1 MGLSPSTSTDLIL
14 RPTMSRSRSRRNTS
28 ISGSSG
34 TRVPL
39 LQTRPGD
46 PRRRLL
52 GFLLR
57 VPLACA
63 RRFTVEHHGREE
75 PLRMVGPLVTDEIA
89 GPTKSSLCRELLQA
103 RLVVAPTRPGRGLA
117 DAIVEQIEDE
127 AARGVETTVEVDGGD
142 QCFERVGED
151 RLLRATTARVFTLA
165 EQ

>member
-46 PRRRLL
+46 PRCRLL

-57 VPLACA
+57 VPLARA
-63 RRFTVEHHGREE
+63 RRLTVEHHGREE
-75 PLRMVGPLVTDEIA
+75 PLGMVGPLVTDEVT
-89 GPTKSSLCRELLQA
+89 GPTKAAL
-103 RLVVAPTRPGRGLA
+103 G
-117 DAIVEQIEDE
+117 QI
-127 AARGVETTVEVDGGD
+127 G
-142 QCFERVGED
+142 
-151 RLLRATTARVFTLA
+151 
-165 EQ
+165 